1 MMKFN
6 GPAVLLQTPPSWF
19 VTGRRAFLRLY
30 KMGFIITGVKMKK
43 INFFALLCFTTTIHA
58 QAFPES
64 FCMFRETVYTQNTP
78 LPDLMRL
85 YAAAKQDIEREC
97 TGDFLYLTLS
107 RCEYLMGLSYWV
119 RGEKDE
125 VAVFYERGI
134 IQAKESL
141 AQRPSSEGYRILG
154 MNIALLCGAKRSYG
168 FSNSGLIEENAKK
181 ALELDPQNL
190 AARYLVALKQVTAPW
205 PFGNV
210 RRGLSTLE
218 AIAGQNIETMGKED
232 RFYLFMMMELACL
245 KLNKNQEAQIWHE
258 KAAALYPTDAIINIL
273 LKRKG

>member
-1 MMKFN
+1 
-6 GPAVLLQTPPSWF
+6 
-19 VTGRRAFLRLY
+19 
-30 KMGFIITGVKMKK
+30 MKK
-43 INFFALLCFTTTIHA
+43 INFFALLCFTTTIYA
-58 QAFPES
+58 QVFPES
-64 FCMFRETVYTQNTP
+64 FCIFRETVYTQDTA

-85 YAAAKQDIEREC
+85 YAAARQDAEKEC
-97 TGDFLYLTLS
+97 GGDFLYLTLS

-119 RGEKDE
+119 KGEKDE
-125 VAVFYERGI
+125 AAVFYERGI
-134 IQAKESL
+134 VRAKESL

-181 ALELDPQNL
+181 ALELDPHNL

-210 RRGLSTLE
+210 RRGLLTLE
-218 AIAGQNIETMGKED
+218 EIAGQNIETMEKED

-245 KLNKNQEAQIWHE
+245 KLNKNQDAQIWHE
-258 KAAALYPTDAIINIL
+258 KATALYPTDAIINIL